1 MSPAHITSIIQQA
14 RTRNRQL
21 LTEVEAK
28 AALTAAGIPVS
39 ETRLARSRDEALIHA
54 QALGFPVV
62 LKICSP
68 DIVHKSDVGGVA
80 LNLRTP
86 DAVTQA
92 FDTMISPYAAPPS
105 AGERVCKVAKAERS
119 ALT

>member
-1 MSPAHITSIIQQA
+1 MSTANVAAIIQQA

-28 AALTAAGIPVS
+28 AALSAAGIPVS
-39 ETRLARSRDEALIHA
+39 ETRLARSRDEALTYA

-86 DAVTQA
+86 EAVTQA
-92 FDTMISPYAAPPS
+92 FDTMMHS
-105 AGERVCKVAKAERS
+105 ARQS
-119 ALT
+119 HSDSDD

>member
-1 MSPAHITSIIQQA
+1 MPTINVAAIIQQA

-21 LTEVEAK
+21 LTEIEAK
-28 AALTAAGIPVS
+28 AALSAEGIPVS
-39 ETRLARSRDEALIHA
+39 ETHLARSRDEALTHA

-80 LNLRTP
+80 LTRQLDEPSRRG
-86 DAVTQA
+86 AWCGVRR
-92 FDTMISPYAAPPS
+92 SRWPP
-105 AGERVCKVAKAERS
+105 C
-119 ALT
+119 